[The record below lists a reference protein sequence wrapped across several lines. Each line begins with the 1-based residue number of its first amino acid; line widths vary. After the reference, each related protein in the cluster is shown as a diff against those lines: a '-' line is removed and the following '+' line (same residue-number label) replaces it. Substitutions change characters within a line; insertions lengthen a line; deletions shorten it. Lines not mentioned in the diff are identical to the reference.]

1 MGLTTEIT
9 VEPDALIAAGR
20 HTGSLGTQ
28 LNRLSNALGGALGG
42 GIASGMDPAGADF
55 GLKYGRQ
62 AQEFANAVAD
72 AANAFNAV
80 GSLLEA
86 TGFNYRNADT
96 ASTIGGPGPGGGV
109 SGEAEKTLPA
119 HVPPGPN
126 GSTVPPPTKWYLIQP
141 LLQVFGGLGGRLA
154 MTWPSGN
161 PAMMRLTAEQ
171 WRNFASGF
179 AAIERQ
185 LAAVRSAVGAQSIPE
200 GDAIL
205 AATDNLGQALTTL
218 SEVSSTVSQSV
229 SDFADAV
236 SETQDAIRRLLERL
250 SVGGLWDT
258 VTGFLTGEGDDILR
272 EVADD
277 VGTVLEHFQ
286 RQIKGVVGLLEE
298 LTIAIGEAATAFQKW
313 IRPVL
318 VEHFGETVG
327 GMIAENIKHQL
338 DFRVGL
344 VTGLINTVAG
354 TVALADP
361 DTWTDMAELA
371 QSVAQ
376 DPASLPGVLANMGRE
391 FVAWDKW
398 SGENP
403 GRAAGEAAFNIGS
416 LFVPGGAFSKT
427 GTVAKGLSVTR
438 RALGEGRLPNVI
450 PAKVPGV
457 PQISPRTAPA
467 PPRLEPP
474 PGPAPASPS
483 AEGGPGQR
491 APAEQPGRGQDRPT
505 ATPRPEVFTTQ
516 SDQDIRS
523 KIADDLND
531 AYIRRSAPIDDLVR
545 RLSDLATH
553 HIAAPEHSAHQA
565 NRVVL
570 GKWDGEDGGYIG
582 EARANGGIYYD
593 TGPESWDNLTVGLSR
608 EQVTD
613 LGWQVNERF
622 LRTQLEN
629 GVARIEY
636 ILDGRYQSLADV
648 LIERPGSFSA
658 MEIEYLTEHAPQYG
672 YTRIGSSWIK
682 E

>member
-1 MGLTTEIT
+1 MGLTTEIA

-28 LNRLSNALGGALGG
+28 LNMLSSALGGALGS

-62 AQEFANAVAD
+62 AQEFANAAAD
-72 AANAFNAV
+72 AANAFKTV
-80 GSLLEA
+80 GLLLEA
-86 TGFNYRNADT
+86 TGFNYQNADA
-96 ASTIGGPGPGGGV
+96 ASTIGGHGPRGRVGD
-109 SGEAEKTLPA
+109 EPDKTLA
-119 HVPPGPN
+119 THVPPGPN

-161 PAMMRLTAEQ
+161 PSMMRVTAQQ
-171 WRNFASGF
+171 WGIFASGF
-179 AAIERQ
+179 AAIEPQ
-185 LAAVRSAVGAQSIPE
+185 LASVRSAVGAQSIPE
-200 GDAIL
+200 GNAIL
-205 AATDNLGQALTTL
+205 AATDNLGQAVTALA
-218 SEVSSTVSQSV
+218 EVSSTVSRSV

-236 SETQDAIRRLLERL
+236 AETQDAIRRLLDRL
-250 SVGGLWDT
+250 SVDGLWDT

-272 EVADD
+272 EVARD
-277 VGTVLEHFQ
+277 VGAVLENFQ

-298 LTIAIGEAATAFQKW
+298 LTVAIGEAATAFQKW

-327 GMIAENIKHQL
+327 GMVAENIKHQL

-361 DTWTDMAELA
+361 DTWTGMAELA

-376 DPASLPGVLANMGRE
+376 DPASLPGVLANMGKE

-403 GRAAGEAAFNIGS
+403 GRAAGEAAFNVGS

-427 GTVAKGLSVTR
+427 GTVAKGLSFTR
-438 RALGEGRLPNVI
+438 RELGDWSRS
-450 PAKVPGV
+450 A
-457 PQISPRTAPA
+457 PRTAPA
-467 PPRLEPP
+467 PPRLVPP
-474 PGPAPASPS
+474 PGPARPPSPS

-491 APAEQPGRGQDRPT
+491 APVEQPGRGPHTPT
-505 ATPRPEVFTTQ
+505 PAPRPEAFTTP

-523 KIADDLND
+523 SIAGDLND
-531 AYIRRSAPIDDLVR
+531 AYVGGSAPIDDLVR
-545 RLSDLATH
+545 RLSDLSTH
-553 HIAAPEHSAHQA
+553 HIAAPDHSAHQGD
-565 NRVVL
+565 RVVL

-636 ILDGRYQSLADV
+636 ILDGRYRSLEDV

-672 YTRIGSSWIK
+672 YQRIGSSWIK